1 MKTLARLVP
10 VVAGLVLMLTITPS
24 WGQGQTYNP
33 TASDADGNTAGGSS
47 TLLQVQSG
55 SDNTAFGRAALSN
68 TLNASNNTALGADA
82 LEGST

>member
-1 MKTLARLVP
+1 MKPFVRFIP
-10 VVAGLVLMLTITPS
+10 VVAGLVMLMTITPS

-33 TASDADGNTAGGSS
+33 TASENDGNTAGGSD
-47 TLLQVQSG
+47 TLLQVQTG